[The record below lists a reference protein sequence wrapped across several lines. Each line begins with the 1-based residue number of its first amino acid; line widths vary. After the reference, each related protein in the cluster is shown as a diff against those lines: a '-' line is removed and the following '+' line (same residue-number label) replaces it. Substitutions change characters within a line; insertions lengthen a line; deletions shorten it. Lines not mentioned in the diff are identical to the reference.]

1 MPLIEILLLSVVGIG
16 VLTPVAVV
24 VVTKLAERRHPPIG
38 CFIEVDGVRLHYL
51 ERGDAS
57 APPVVLFHGNGAM
70 IQDLAA
76 AGLIDLLA
84 HRYRVICFDR
94 PGFGFSRR
102 PRFRLMTPE
111 RQAALFETALQR
123 LNVRALV
130 ALALALRNPDMRRPV
145 KGLVLAAGYYFATK
159 RLDVWM
165 VSIPAIPIIGDI
177 MCYTISP
184 ILGWLLSRKM
194 IRTLFTPDEVPQR
207 FKDQVPLALALR
219 PSQLRA
225 TAEESALMIPAAARL
240 QSRYRHLSCPLAI
253 YAASDDTL
261 IECDQGPRLQRHT
274 IASVLHT
281 VQNSGHML
289 HYAVPEEI
297 AGSIDDM
304 MVSVRLVGSP
314 QLAPSPR
321 AAERASAARPAR

>member
-1 MPLIEILLLSVVGIG
+1 MPAIEIILLIVVGIG

-24 VVTKLAERRHPPIG
+24 VVAKLAERRNPPIG
-38 CFIEVDGVRLHYL
+38 RFIEVDGVRLHYL

-84 HRYRVICFDR
+84 RRYRVICFDR

-102 PRFRLMTPE
+102 PRLRLMTPE
-111 RQAALFETALQR
+111 RQAALFEAALQR
-123 LNVRALV
+123 LDVREPVVFGHSWGTLV
-130 ALALALRNPDMRRPV
+130 ALALALRNADMRRPV
-145 KGLVLAAGYYFATK
+145 KGLVLAAGYYFPTK

-184 ILGWLLSRKM
+184 ILGWLLSQKM

-207 FKDQVPLALALR
+207 FKDQFPLALALR

-240 QSRYRHLSCPLAI
+240 QSHYRHLSCPLAI
-253 YAASDDTL
+253 YAASEDTL

-289 HYAVPEEI
+289 H
-297 AGSIDDM
+297 
-304 MVSVRLVGSP
+304 
-314 QLAPSPR
+314 
-321 AAERASAARPAR
+321 